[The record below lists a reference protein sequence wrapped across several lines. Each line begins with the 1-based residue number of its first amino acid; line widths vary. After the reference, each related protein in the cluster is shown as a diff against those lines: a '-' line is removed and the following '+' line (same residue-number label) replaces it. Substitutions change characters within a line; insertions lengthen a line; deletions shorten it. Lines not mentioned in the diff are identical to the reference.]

1 MTIYLVGG
9 GPADTLSSVHDQFVA
24 SAKKRG
30 TRIAVALLGTEEE
43 AGGHLASYADPLR
56 ARWPEAE
63 IVPIWLDD
71 EPDAQQNQTV
81 WPQDPEDL
89 AGLVVA
95 GGWTPGYLE
104 ALRPHRDVI
113 AKLVRRGVPYM
124 GFSAGAMVVGKRAI
138 VGGWRFRGRQIIPE
152 VWGEGV
158 EEFEMRDGLGLIG
171 PTVDVHADVAGLG
184 AGLAAL
190 EKGEVTTVVSIDEQ
204 TCLVIDP
211 VSGHTVVEGG
221 QRIHWLTKE
230 GTAIV
235 VRHESSAVEQERHK
249 EYLPREREAAE
260 REAAAR
266 AAELERLAAIKAE
279 RERELAAERAERQ
292 RVLAEQREQEKARLE
307 AEQEARRQRQ
317 AERQRIADEKAAA
330 ASAAAAEAEERRRQ
344 AQREERIAGTA
355 RRKLAADKRFL
366 PKAEEVAQEAAT
378 EQPLGLAE
386 VARTKAAGDK
396 RLTTG
401 PAPTE

>member
-9 GPADTLSSVHDQFVA
+9 GPADSLSSVHDQFVA

-43 AGGHLASYADPLR
+43 TGGQLASYADPLR

-71 EPDAQQNQTV
+71 EPDAAQNQTV
-81 WPQDPEDL
+81 WPQDPEEL
-89 AGLVVA
+89 AGMVVA

-104 ALRPHRDVI
+104 ALRPHREVI

-158 EEFEMRDGLGLIG
+158 EEFEMRDGLALIG

-211 VSGHTVVEGG
+211 VSGHTLVEGG

-235 VRHESSAVEQERHK
+235 VRHESSAAEQERHK

-260 REAAAR
+260 REAATR
-266 AAELERLAAIKAE
+266 QAELERLAAIKAE

-307 AEQEARRQRQ
+307 AEQEERRRRQ

-330 ASAAAAEAEERRRQ
+330 AKAAAAEEEERRRHEKHEQ
-344 AQREERIAGTA
+344 RIAETA

-366 PKAEEVAQEAAT
+366 PKTEEAAQEPAT
-378 EQPLGLAE
+378 EQPLELAE